1 MKTIRTIFTSAFAV
15 TVFVAGAL
23 AARADDWGTLTGRFV
38 FDGKAPAPA
47 TITPDKDVEVCSK
60 HPLNNESLIVADDGG
75 VANVFVWV
83 RTKDVK
89 VAPEYAATANEKAVL
104 DNHNCRFEPHALAIR
119 TTQPLEIKNS
129 DPMGHNT
136 NGADLKA
143 NAPFNGVIPSG
154 KDEDMTL
161 SLAEPFPAKL
171 TCNIHPWMNAYL
183 LVRPDPYFAL
193 SGKDGKF
200 EIKDLPAGTELE
212 FQVWQEKAGNVE
224 KAQLGG
230 KDGNWKRGRFK
241 YTIKPGANDLGDI
254 KLDPSQFNKE

>member
-1 MKTIRTIFTSAFAV
+1 MKTFIRSFCL
-15 TVFVAGAL
+15 GAL
-23 AARADDWGTLTGRFV
+23 VVPLLVALSARADDWGTLSGRFV
-38 FDGKAPAPA
+38 YDGKAPTPA
-47 TITPDKDVEVCSK
+47 KINPDKDVEVCGK
-60 HPLNNESLIVADDGG
+60 HPLNIESLVVDDKGG
-75 VANVFVWV
+75 LANVFVWL

-89 VAPEYAATANEKAVL
+89 VAPEYAATANEKMTL

-119 TTQPLEIKNS
+119 TTQPLDVKNS

-143 NAPFNGVIPSG
+143 NAPFNGVIPAGSN
-154 KDEDMTL
+154 EDIKLT
-161 SLAEPFPAKL
+161 LAESMPAKI
-171 TCNIHPWMNAYL
+171 TCNIHPWMSAYL
-183 LVRPDPYFAL
+183 LVRPDPYFAI

-212 FQVWQEKAGNVE
+212 FQVWQEKAGNVT
-224 KAQLGG
+224 KANVGG
-230 KDGNWKRGRFK
+230 KEANWNRGRFK